1 MVRGLYT
8 ACTGMTV
15 QAKKLDIISN
25 DMANANTTGYKK
37 DVAIMSSFNDVLMSK
52 IKDNEVA
59 PIGNV
64 SLGVRVDS
72 VYTAYDMGSLVKTD
86 DALNMAIQG
95 DGFFTVQT
103 NNGVAYTRDGG
114 FVVDANGGLVT
125 AEGYAVIGSNGA
137 INLGNYLESGGD
149 ITVSGNGQI
158 RLNGELID
166 TLQIVSFQDNQQ
178 LQKREDNLY
187 TAGGQTQPFQGSV
200 LSGYLESS
208 NVNIVTT
215 MVDMINVSRAY
226 EANQKMIQTQD
237 SLLGKAV
244 NDLGQK

>member
-37 DVAIMSSFNDVLMSK
+37 DVAIISSFNDVLMSK
-52 IKDNEVA
+52 IKDNQVT

-64 SLGVRVDS
+64 SLGVRVDGIH
-72 VYTAYDMGSLVKTD
+72 TIHDMGSLVKTD

-95 DGFFTVQT
+95 DGFFSVQT
-103 NNGVAYTRDGG
+103 NNGVAYTRDGS
-114 FVVDANGGLVT
+114 FVVNADGNLVT
-125 AEGYAVIGSNGA
+125 SEGYSVIGLNGP
-137 INLGNYLESGGD
+137 INLGSYLETGGN
-149 ITVSGNGQI
+149 IAVSGNGQI

-187 TAGGQTQPFQGSV
+187 MSNGQTQPFDGTV
-200 LSGYLESS
+200 LSGYLEGS

-215 MVDMINVSRAY
+215 MVEMINVSRAY

-244 NDLGQK
+244 NELGQK